1 MEVELFRAD
10 GELSIADVR
19 AIKMEA
25 RLVEAKRA
33 ELAAV
38 RTSKAA
44 EAAQTAMLQSR
55 MWDPGKREEMRINRD
70 QSKRQEL

>member
-1 MEVELFRAD
+1 MLHGGH
-10 GELSIADVR
+10 GEWALGTGHYSR
-19 AIKMEA
+19 
-25 RLVEAKRA
+25 RGTGGTGRQPKRA